1 MGMGWIINRIKEVVA
16 TKPPSVYISPFV
28 SIPSHTADALDAN
41 DAIGDEF
48 KIRVPVSG
56 LIQSASL
63 VDRDDEGSQI
73 DVVLLDAIFT
83 GAAGDAAF
91 SLSDEDARKV
101 IITLKFTTFDDNVSN
116 QTSSLENLGKAYRVP
131 PMAKGSKF
139 GWIYAQGITRATPTI
154 AGGSEPLVRLEIL
167 PDEPV

>member
-1 MGMGWIINRIKEVVA
+1 MAMGWVINRIRQVVA
-16 TKPPSVYISPFV
+16 IKPPSVFISDFV

-56 LIQSASL
+56 LIQGASL
-63 VDRDDEGSQI
+63 VDRDNEGTQI
-73 DVVLLDAIFT
+73 DVVLLDAIFA

-91 SLSDEDARKV
+91 SLSDADARKV
-101 IITLKFTTFDDNVSN
+101 IITLKFTVFDDAVNA

-131 PMAKGSKF
+131 PMNKGSKF
-139 GWIYAQGITRATPTI
+139 GWIYAQGITRSTPTI
-154 AGGSEPLVRLEIL
+154 AVGSEPLVRLEIL